1 MTLDIPAIVLV
12 SAAVTAAIYFRK
24 LTPGAGLTGGLVA
37 ILIYVGAGYAGL
49 ALLTTFF
56 LLATGATAWRRDE
69 KHNPFS
75 GVKHQEKRRAG
86 QVIANGGAA
95 ALVGLWMALSHG
107 RHHSLGLLM
116 IASSL
121 SSATADTLSSELG
134 VVYGRKFI
142 NIITWGPDTAGL
154 DGVVSLEG
162 LLTGFI
168 GSCVVAIV
176 YAMGSS
182 WGPGVLAVV
191 FAGTIGNLV
200 DSVLGATL
208 ERQGKL
214 TNNMVNLINT
224 VVAAALGGL
233 LG

>member
-37 ILIYVGAGYAGL
+37 ILIYMGAGYAGL
-49 ALLTTFF
+49 ALLATFF

-86 QVIANGGAA
+86 QVLANGGAA
-95 ALVGLWMALSHG
+95 AVVGLWMALSH
-107 RHHSLGLLM
+107 RHSGVGLLM

-162 LLTGFI
+162 LLTGFF

-224 VVAAALGGL
+224 VVAAIIGGILG
-233 LG
+233 

>member
-12 SAAVTAAIYFRK
+12 SAGVTAAIYFRK
-24 LTPGAGLTGGLVA
+24 LTPGAGLTGGVVA
-37 ILIYVGAGYAGL
+37 MLIYAGAGYAGL
-49 ALLTTFF
+49 ALLATFF
-56 LLATGATAWRRDE
+56 VLATGATAWRRDE

-86 QVIANGGAA
+86 QVLANGGVAA
-95 ALVGLWMALSHG
+95 VVGLWMALSHG
-107 RHHSLGLLM
+107 RHSAIGLLM
-116 IASSL
+116 IASAL

-142 NIITWGPDTAGL
+142 NIVTWSTDTAGL
-154 DGVVSLEG
+154 DGVISLEG
-162 LLTGFI
+162 LCTGFI
-168 GSCVVAIV
+168 GSCVVAGV

-182 WGPGVLAVV
+182 FGPGVLAVV
-191 FAGTIGNLV
+191 FAGTVGNLA

-208 ERQGKL
+208 ERKGKV
-214 TNNMVNLINT
+214 TNNVVNLLNT
-224 VVAAALGGL
+224 VVAAAIGAL